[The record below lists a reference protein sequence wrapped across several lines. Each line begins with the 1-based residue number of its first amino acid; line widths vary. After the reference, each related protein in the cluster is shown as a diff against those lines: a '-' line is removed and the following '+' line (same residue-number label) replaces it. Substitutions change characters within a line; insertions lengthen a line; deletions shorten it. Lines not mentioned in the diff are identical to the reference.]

1 MDEIEHFEN
10 LEAVFDVLQIP
21 LFQLVLLG
29 FISWHFGRQN
39 LKLVFNQFL
48 HQHVRRVERDIFVY
62 LTLGSL
68 NSVGDISNAVFAL
81 LYHLLG
87 LFLDQKVDRMIVRE
101 AEALASTV

>member
-1 MDEIEHFEN
+1 M
-10 LEAVFDVLQIP
+10 
-21 LFQLVLLG
+21 
-29 FISWHFGRQN
+29 
-39 LKLVFNQFL
+39 
-48 HQHVRRVERDIFVY
+48 Y